1 MGQVDWIDKL
11 FAEYKA
17 EKEKKIESR
26 QTDNK
31 KLLKLLEHYIEK
43 YPDARFGQILLSFGF
58 INTDVS
64 ITFYEEPE
72 DTLKHIKDDTSR

>member
-1 MGQVDWIDKL
+1 MGQVDRIDEL
-11 FAEYKA
+11 FEELQAERKR
-17 EKEKKIESR
+17 KIKSR

-58 INTDVS
+58 IYEDVS
-64 ITFYEEPE
+64 VTFSEEPE
-72 DTLKHIKDDTSR
+72 DTLKHIKDDTTR